1 MQLEDRVITVGTD
14 HRNMKTYISVPADE
28 EVHVWCETF
37 DLAKGDTLRVGGKR
51 LSILIYH
58 HRGK

>member
-1 MQLEDRVITVGTD
+1 MQLEDRVVTIGTD
-14 HRNMKTYISVPADE
+14 HRNMKTNISVPADE

-37 DLAKGDTLRVGGKR
+37 DLAKGDTLRVGGKE

>member
-14 HRNMKTYISVPADE
+14 HMHMKTNISVPADE

-37 DLAKGDTLRVGGKR
+37 DLAKGDTLRVGGKQ
-51 LSILIYH
+51 LLILIYY